1 MCLTQERTN
10 WDLSFTKSLK
20 FVCVIYWNS
29 YKIRYSMRNSLT
41 HLLKETELI
50 PIKTFNG
57 TIRTAS
63 LYKYLSQVL
72 IRRVKLVLE
81 LEGWTYWVEVS
92 LVSSWVTLRRALRCT
107 RSSDHPSPHSL
118 NRKNYWDLFF
128 LTCKRKTY

>member
-1 MCLTQERTN
+1 
-10 WDLSFTKSLK
+10 
-20 FVCVIYWNS
+20 
-29 YKIRYSMRNSLT
+29 MRNSLT

-81 LEGWTYWVEVS
+81 LEG
-92 LVSSWVTLRRALRCT
+92 
-107 RSSDHPSPHSL
+107 
-118 NRKNYWDLFF
+118 
-128 LTCKRKTY
+128 